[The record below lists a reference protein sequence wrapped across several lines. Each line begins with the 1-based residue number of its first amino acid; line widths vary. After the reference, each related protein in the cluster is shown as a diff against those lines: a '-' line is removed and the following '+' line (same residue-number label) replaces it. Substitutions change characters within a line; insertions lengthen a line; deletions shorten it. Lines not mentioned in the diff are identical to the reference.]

1 MRRDHNGALYWKG
14 DNTDWLDILRTI
26 PIQADFQL
34 PDLLVAQHTDRSEGE
49 GAWCIQSY
57 TMLYEEG
64 IDQFYRW
71 HKAAQVRAVNSCAD
85 ESFPRSQE

>member
-1 MRRDHNGALYWKG
+1 
-14 DNTDWLDILRTI
+14 
-26 PIQADFQL
+26 
-34 PDLLVAQHTDRSEGE
+34 
-49 GAWCIQSY
+49 
-57 TMLYEEG
+57 MLYEEG